1 MIIET
6 CNRSRG
12 INDAW
17 AQASREFVIHRRIE
31 NPLRVIRSSLT
42 GGVNRT
48 AVVVL
53 RPYVTLCTEYDWND
67 TVSRENGHDSET
79 SFIDRDV
86 GTLQE
91 RNICPSF
98 RPPFPLPFARH
109 FSTSSSWPAQ
119 KERVGEDGRG
129 VVLETR
135 KKTTNV
141 PSTFNPR
148 LNETVFFSFSICIY
162 ISNSITFNKR
172 CCLFLILKGNFNN
185 DGNCDL

>member
-48 AVVVL
+48 AMVVAPV
-53 RPYVTLCTEYDWND
+53 RYTLHRIRVERHSVSGEWTRFRDKLYWPRRWNSTRAEYLSKFSP
-67 TVSRENGHDSET
+67 TPPPSVH
-79 SFIDRDV
+79 
-86 GTLQE
+86 
-91 RNICPSF
+91 PSF
-98 RPPFPLPFARH
+98 LHEFQLAGRR
-109 FSTSSSWPAQ
+109 SEWG
-119 KERVGEDGRG
+119 EMVGG

-148 LNETVFFSFSICIY
+148 LNETVFFSFSIY
-162 ISNSITFNKR
+162 IE
-172 CCLFLILKGNFNN
+172 LNN
-185 DGNCDL
+185 GQ

>member
-53 RPYVTLCTEYDWND
+53 RSYVTLCTEYDWND

-98 RPPFPLPFARH
+98 VPPPSVRPSFLHEFQLASPEGASGGRW
-109 FSTSSSWPAQ
+109 SVAWCW
-119 KERVGEDGRG
+119 KRV
-129 VVLETR
+129 R
-135 KKTTNV
+135 KRQ
-141 PSTFNPR
+141 TFHRR
-148 LNETVFFSFSICIY
+148 LI
-162 ISNSITFNKR
+162 R
-172 CCLFLILKGNFNN
+172 
-185 DGNCDL
+185 D